1 MDGYHMCAI
10 HLQFLP
16 LFWASLSRCPPLQLI
31 GKNWHEWL
39 PFQLVTVQAVDWY
52 NDSEPLF
59 SLFFFL
65 FSLFSVTTFSHR
77 RSDWIKKLMM

>member
-39 PFQLVTVQAVDWY
+39 PFQSVAVQAVNLHNEWTTIFTI
-52 NDSEPLF
+52 PL
-59 SLFFFL
+59 LFFSPSQPFL
-65 FSLFSVTTFSHR
+65 IEGELGSKNLISE
-77 RSDWIKKLMM
+77 K